1 MNYTIPVTVL
11 CGYLGSGKTTLLN
24 HILNN
29 QNDIKVA
36 VIVNDMSE
44 VNIDA
49 RLVKQGSS
57 ISFTEESFVEM
68 SNGCICCTLREDLL
82 VELFKLSKSNRF
94 DHILI
99 ESTGIGEPIPVAQT
113 IMLGMNDSGESLS
126 DYCHVHN
133 MITVVDVNRI
143 KHEFSL
149 GEKLV
154 SYDQEDDQEESIEQL
169 LIEQIEFCDVLI
181 LNKTDLVTSDELSII
196 ENFVK
201 ILQPRAEV
209 IKTERSKLDVLSLMS
224 TSRFNFEEAVSSAG
238 WIKELQ
244 KEEHVPE
251 TEEYGISSMVFREA
265 KPFHPQRFNDLLET
279 WFNNVTRAKGVYW
292 TLNDPANAYS
302 LSQAGRSI
310 ELTNAGQWIANAS
323 SKEQEAII
331 MEYDIDVSKWD
342 QLYQDRLNE
351 IVIIGIDLDKEM
363 ILNRLKDALSTEE
376 ELEQLVLS

>member
-1 MNYTIPVTVL
+1 
-11 CGYLGSGKTTLLN
+11 
-24 HILNN
+24 
-29 QNDIKVA
+29 
-36 VIVNDMSE
+36 
-44 VNIDA
+44 
-49 RLVKQGSS
+49 
-57 ISFTEESFVEM
+57 
-68 SNGCICCTLREDLL
+68 
-82 VELFKLSKSNRF
+82 
-94 DHILI
+94 
-99 ESTGIGEPIPVAQT
+99 
-113 IMLGMNDSGESLS
+113 
-126 DYCHVHN
+126 
-133 MITVVDVNRI
+133 
-143 KHEFSL
+143 
-149 GEKLV
+149 
-154 SYDQEDDQEESIEQL
+154 
-169 LIEQIEFCDVLI
+169 
-181 LNKTDLVTSDELSII
+181 
-196 ENFVK
+196 
-201 ILQPRAEV
+201 
-209 IKTERSKLDVLSLMS
+209 MS

>member
-209 IKTERSKLDVLSLMS
+209 IKTERSKLGCSFFD
-224 TSRFNFEEAVSSAG
+224 EY
-238 WIKELQ
+238 IKIQ
-244 KEEHVPE
+244 
-251 TEEYGISSMVFREA
+251 F
-265 KPFHPQRFNDLLET
+265 
-279 WFNNVTRAKGVYW
+279 
-292 TLNDPANAYS
+292 
-302 LSQAGRSI
+302 
-310 ELTNAGQWIANAS
+310 
-323 SKEQEAII
+323 
-331 MEYDIDVSKWD
+331 
-342 QLYQDRLNE
+342 
-351 IVIIGIDLDKEM
+351 
-363 ILNRLKDALSTEE
+363 
-376 ELEQLVLS
+376 